1 MYPGNI
7 FFKAAVKKAAAL
19 AGKKSRLLLLLS
31 RLTLKLKEVNW
42 KKVTVLTAKEKLST
56 FGRLLRAYA
65 LGRYRNVPWKSLLII
80 IAAVLYFVS
89 PLDLIP
95 DLLPLTGFT
104 DDFAVLLWVYNSVA
118 TEIDKFLT
126 WEKSQ
131 VNR

>member
-1 MYPGNI
+1 MDTGNI

-19 AGKKSRLLLLLS
+19 AGKKSRLLLLFS

-42 KKVTVLTAKEKLST
+42 KKVTVSTAKEKLST

-65 LGRYRNVPWKSLLII
+65 LGQYRNVPWKSLLII

-95 DLLPLTGFT
+95 DLLPITGLT